1 MTVLYPDVPV
11 WRTILDCYAELKDK
25 AVQILLI
32 CALPYCLSLGLFILS
47 DILIVRFET
56 IPSLFIALPLSALVT
71 VGFQF
76 LAVLCLYRMYL
87 LNTFEVIPDLSA
99 EGFKRYGRLTFN
111 ILAFALFAFALFC
124 LAGLVWLLVWSIV
137 PLPFLQPF
145 IFPAYLVV
153 VLFYLMRI
161 SFIFPAIAVDAV
173 YTLSDAR
180 NTTRAVSWKLLVI
193 ALFTVAPPYLVLEVT
208 RFVIDSYFP
217 MSQVS
222 NDEFAITT
230 LTWSY
235 YVWAAFGMF
244 LSYSLVVA
252 LVTVSAITF
261 YIRTN
266 WRPGANLLN

>member
-1 MTVLYPDVPV
+1 MTVLYPDVPI

-25 AVQILLI
+25 AVQIILI
-32 CALPYCLSLGLFILS
+32 CALPYSLSLGLFILS

-56 IPSLFIALPLSALVT
+56 IPSWLIAMPLSALVT

-76 LAVLCLYRMYL
+76 FAVLCLYRMYL
-87 LNTFEVIPDLSA
+87 LNSLEIIPDLSGA
-99 EGFKRYGRLTFN
+99 GISRYLRLTVN

-124 LAGLVWLLVWSIV
+124 VAGLVWLLVWSLI

-173 YTLSDAR
+173 YTLQDSR
-180 NTTRAVSWKLLVI
+180 VTTRAVSWKLLVI
-193 ALFTVAPPYLVLEVT
+193 ALFTVAPPYLVLEIV

-217 MSQVS
+217 MSVVS

-235 YVWAAFGMF
+235 
-244 LSYSLVVA
+244 SDKS
-252 LVTVSAITF
+252 
-261 YIRTN
+261 
-266 WRPGANLLN
+266 